1 MLLGIGTRV
10 KLLTIAD
17 AGVIVDKLGDGMV
30 LVALDKADMEIPVF
44 EEDLVREDNFLENNT
59 VLKAELKPNIKHEI
73 PKTPI
78 PTPSVSK
85 PKLGNT
91 GIHIAFLPLKKANG
105 EVEKLDILLLNDM
118 SNDILFELD
127 MVLKE
132 EVIWSKEG
140 VLKAI
145 QYEKMGDIYFD
156 DINDMPELDIFIAP
170 VYTEGVGKKLSKVL
184 KIKPKQLMKN
194 YTFSNF
200 LQIEAYIFEV
210 FKSLDADADKSS
222 DLAKYT
228 QDILRNKKPLKK
240 KDEYIS
246 PFDPIAKIDE
256 YASFITEIDLHIEL
270 LHDNPSALNNT
281 EIVNIQIRSFENY
294 LAKAIRLGIPRIYVI
309 HGVGKGKLR
318 DMIHARLRRNSDI
331 EYFRNEYHEKYGWG
345 ATEIVLQNW

>member
-44 EEDLVREDNFLENNT
+44 EEDLVREDNFMENNP

-73 PKTPI
+73 PKIPI
-78 PTPSVSK
+78 TTPSVSK

-91 GIHIAFLPLKKANG
+91 GIHIALLPLKKANG

-118 SNDILFELD
+118 GNDILFELD

-156 DINDMPELDIFIAP
+156 DINDMPELDIFILRGSA
-170 VYTEGVGKKLSKVL
+170 
-184 KIKPKQLMKN
+184 
-194 YTFSNF
+194 
-200 LQIEAYIFEV
+200 
-210 FKSLDADADKSS
+210 KSS
-222 DLAKYT
+222 LKY
-228 QDILRNKKPLKK
+228 
-240 KDEYIS
+240 
-246 PFDPIAKIDE
+246 
-256 YASFITEIDLHIEL
+256 
-270 LHDNPSALNNT
+270 
-281 EIVNIQIRSFENY
+281 
-294 LAKAIRLGIPRIYVI
+294 
-309 HGVGKGKLR
+309 
-318 DMIHARLRRNSDI
+318 
-331 EYFRNEYHEKYGWG
+331 
-345 ATEIVLQNW
+345 